1 MTTSPTATQQN
12 NCDSGIV
19 ELRIVVIALIYDG
32 GVM

>member
-1 MTTSPTATQQN
+1 MTTTPTPTQQN

-19 ELRIVVIALIYDG
+19 GLRIVVIALIYDG